1 MEINDLQQCAP
12 HSLYHNYTRTPPPP
26 STFRKNLLRSK
37 FRHRRRQARGAV
49 LTPPQLCLCR
59 SPFLT
64 HSLAAHYFRF
74 APLFAAGFSGRKAG
88 ARAALTMT
96 LHCVVKITRWS
107 PTRANV
113 YYYCFIFFN
122 TIVRGLHPRCKCS
135 KVSGAARVSTGT

>member
-37 FRHRRRQARGAV
+37 FRHRRQARGAV

-74 APLFAAGFSGRKAG
+74 APLFAVGFSGRKAG

-96 LHCVVKITRWS
+96 LHCVVNNKVEPHARECILLLMLYFFQ
-107 PTRANV
+107 
-113 YYYCFIFFN
+113 YYSE
-122 TIVRGLHPRCKCS
+122 R
-135 KVSGAARVSTGT
+135 STSSLQV